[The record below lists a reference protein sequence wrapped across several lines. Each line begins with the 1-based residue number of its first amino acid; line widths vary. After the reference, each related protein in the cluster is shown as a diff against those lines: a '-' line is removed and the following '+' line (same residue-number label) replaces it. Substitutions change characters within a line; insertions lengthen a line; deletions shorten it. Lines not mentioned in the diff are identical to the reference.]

1 VFFDALERFTSM
13 SSEDGVDAS
22 SVASY
27 HSLASTASTADVFLH
42 TIPRSAA
49 ASSAGAVDKL
59 PLADL
64 PAELQHIVKQY
75 LRDANPCTA
84 VARMWQYMD
93 SSGTTMSA
101 LEQLLA
107 PMVAAQADHAATAAA
122 APASYTPPGQPAPV
136 AAPLMSNLLAQLA
149 TLRDCEAGC
158 LRTEGYK
165 QVSFGALQLFYFHDK
180 AAQKHWIKAH
190 TILEEPL
197 VVRRHP

>member
-190 TILEEPL
+190 TVLEEPL